1 MTKEIQQETIR
12 GIALRAKALGGRAML
27 VGGCVRD
34 ALTGRQSADIDC
46 EVYGLAPQAL
56 RSLAAEFGEVDESGA
71 RYGIFSLKGAGID
84 LAVPRLERR
93 TGPKHGDFDVRLDPA
108 LPFARAAARRD
119 FTVNAIL
126 RDALTGE
133 IVDPFGGRED
143 LSAGVLRCVGDP
155 ARRFAEDALRILRLL
170 RFASVLGFSVEE
182 NTARA
187 ARERR
192 DGLRAIAHER
202 VYAELNKLLCGEHAA
217 AVLLEYPDILGVVLP
232 EILPCVGFDQRNP
245 HHCYDVWGHTARAV
259 GAAPPTRVLRWTML
273 LHDLG
278 KPKYF
283 TRSDMHQDDY
293 RVLMASCCIPVA
305 CKPIVIDG
313 IPYYDGALGDTIPLK
328 KAFADG
334 CDKVVL
340 ILTRPEGTVRAD
352 STDRKLA
359 RVIRRRY
366 PKAAEQLAL
375 RAQHYNEGIALA
387 EQLAA
392 EGKVLIIAPD
402 DTCGVKTLTRDQ
414 EALKKLYSKGI
425 RDAQAIEAFIK

>member
-1 MTKEIQQETIR
+1 MTKEIQQEAIR

-34 ALTGRQSADIDC
+34 ALTGRGSADIDC

-56 RSLAAEFGEVDESGA
+56 RSLAAAFGEVDESGA
-71 RYGIFSLKGAGID
+71 RYGIFSLKDAGID

-143 LSAGVLRCVGDP
+143 LRSGVLRCVGDP
-155 ARRFAEDALRILRLL
+155 ARRFGEDALRILRLL

-187 ARERR
+187 AREQR

-217 AVLLEYPDILGVVLP
+217 AVLLEFPDILGVVLP

-278 KPKYF
+278 KPKCF
-283 TRSDMHQDDY
+283 TQDANGIGHFY
-293 RVLMASCCIPVA
+293 GHTAASAEMAEEIMARLRFEHALAKAGRAGAAGLLRRDVSARARGCAPH
-305 CKPIVIDG
+305 DG
-313 IPYYDGALGDTIPLK
+313 TLWARDDVEP
-328 KAFADG
+328 FADQ
-334 CDKVVL
+334 
-340 ILTRPEGTVRAD
+340 
-352 STDRKLA
+352 A
-359 RVIRRRY
+359 RGQRR
-366 PKAAEQLAL
+366 
-375 RAQHYNEGIALA
+375 
-387 EQLAA
+387 
-392 EGKVLIIAPD
+392 
-402 DTCGVKTLTRDQ
+402 
-414 EALKKLYSKGI
+414 
-425 RDAQAIEAFIK
+425 

>member
-1 MTKEIQQETIR
+1 MFLCQEVKANLLREKSRHLPRIVRCAVVGGGLR
-12 GIALRAKALGGRAML
+12 GIYAAGVFDWCLENGVKFDYGIGISAGSANLASYLSGQRGRNYLFYEEYSM
-27 VGGCVRD
+27 R
-34 ALTGRQSADIDC
+34 RQYMGA
-46 EVYGLAPQAL
+46 GNML
-56 RSLAAEFGEVDESGA
+56 RSGSFLNLQYI
-71 RYGIFSLKGAGID
+71 YGTLSNAGCENP
-84 LAVPRLERR
+84 L
-93 TGPKHGDFDVRLDPA
+93 DFEKMSANPMEWYMIA
-108 LPFARAAARRD
+108 
-119 FTVNAIL
+119 T
-126 RDALTGE
+126 DAT
-133 IVDPFGGRED
+133 
-143 LSAGVLRCVGDP
+143 
-155 ARRFAEDALRILRLL
+155 
-170 RFASVLGFSVEE
+170 
-182 NTARA
+182 T
-187 ARERR
+187 
-192 DGLRAIAHER
+192 
-202 VYAELNKLLCGEHAA
+202 
-217 AVLLEYPDILGVVLP
+217 
-232 EILPCVGFDQRNP
+232 
-245 HHCYDVWGHTARAV
+245 
-259 GAAPPTRVLRWTML
+259 
-273 LHDLG
+273 G

-283 TRSDMHQDDY
+283 TRSDMQQDDY

-340 ILTRPEGTVRAD
+340 ILTKPEGTVRAD

>member
-1 MTKEIQQETIR
+1 MAKIGVIDVGGGLR
-12 GIALRAKALGGRAML
+12 GIYAAGVFDWCLENGVKFDYGIGISAGSANLASYLSGQRGRNYLFYEEYSM
-27 VGGCVRD
+27 R
-34 ALTGRQSADIDC
+34 RQYMGA
-46 EVYGLAPQAL
+46 GNML
-56 RSLAAEFGEVDESGA
+56 RSGSFLNLQYI
-71 RYGIFSLKGAGID
+71 YGTLSNAGCENP
-84 LAVPRLERR
+84 L
-93 TGPKHGDFDVRLDPA
+93 DFEKMSANPMEWYMIA
-108 LPFARAAARRD
+108 
-119 FTVNAIL
+119 T
-126 RDALTGE
+126 DAT
-133 IVDPFGGRED
+133 
-143 LSAGVLRCVGDP
+143 
-155 ARRFAEDALRILRLL
+155 
-170 RFASVLGFSVEE
+170 
-182 NTARA
+182 T
-187 ARERR
+187 
-192 DGLRAIAHER
+192 
-202 VYAELNKLLCGEHAA
+202 
-217 AVLLEYPDILGVVLP
+217 
-232 EILPCVGFDQRNP
+232 
-245 HHCYDVWGHTARAV
+245 
-259 GAAPPTRVLRWTML
+259 
-273 LHDLG
+273 G

-283 TRSDMHQDDY
+283 TRSDMQQDDY

-340 ILTRPEGTVRAD
+340 ILTKPEGTVRAD

-425 RDAQAIEAFIK
+425 RDAQAIEAFIKINEARRFSGIRIKRRALCFSSKITPDSAASS

>member
-1 MTKEIQQETIR
+1 MAKIGVIDVGGGLR
-12 GIALRAKALGGRAML
+12 GIYAAGVFDWCLENGVKFDYGIGISAGSANLASNLSGQRGRNYLFYEEYSM
-27 VGGCVRD
+27 R
-34 ALTGRQSADIDC
+34 RQYMGA
-46 EVYGLAPQAL
+46 GNML
-56 RSLAAEFGEVDESGA
+56 RSGSFLNLQYI
-71 RYGIFSLKGAGID
+71 YGTLSNAGCENP
-84 LAVPRLERR
+84 L
-93 TGPKHGDFDVRLDPA
+93 DFEKMSANPMEWYMIA
-108 LPFARAAARRD
+108 
-119 FTVNAIL
+119 T
-126 RDALTGE
+126 DAT
-133 IVDPFGGRED
+133 
-143 LSAGVLRCVGDP
+143 
-155 ARRFAEDALRILRLL
+155 
-170 RFASVLGFSVEE
+170 
-182 NTARA
+182 T
-187 ARERR
+187 
-192 DGLRAIAHER
+192 
-202 VYAELNKLLCGEHAA
+202 
-217 AVLLEYPDILGVVLP
+217 
-232 EILPCVGFDQRNP
+232 
-245 HHCYDVWGHTARAV
+245 
-259 GAAPPTRVLRWTML
+259 
-273 LHDLG
+273 G

-340 ILTRPEGTVRAD
+340 ILTKPEGTVRAD

-375 RAQHYNEGIALA
+375 RTQHYNEGIALA

-425 RDAQAIEAFIK
+425 RDAQAIEAFIIYKINEARRFSGIRIKRRALCFSSKITPDLAASS